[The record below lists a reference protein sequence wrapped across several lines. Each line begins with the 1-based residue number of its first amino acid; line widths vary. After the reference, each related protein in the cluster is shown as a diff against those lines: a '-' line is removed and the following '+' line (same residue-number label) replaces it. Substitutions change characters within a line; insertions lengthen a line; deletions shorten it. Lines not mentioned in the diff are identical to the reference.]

1 MWRGWLS
8 PCVVLRPEGAPGCA
22 AVARAGT
29 VGCAMGW
36 AAVMG
41 LWMMGWAA
49 AVGVRDFRV
58 QGWAAVARVPVAV
71 DG

>member
-1 MWRGWLS
+1 M
-8 PCVVLRPEGAPGCA
+8 
-22 AVARAGT
+22 ARAGT